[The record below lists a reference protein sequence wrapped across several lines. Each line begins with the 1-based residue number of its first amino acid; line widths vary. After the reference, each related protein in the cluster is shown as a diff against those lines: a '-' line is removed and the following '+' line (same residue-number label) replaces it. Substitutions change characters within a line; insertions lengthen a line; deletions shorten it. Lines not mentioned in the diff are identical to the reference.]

1 MTPLATA
8 IYRVLRH
15 RLATSSTSITYG
27 ELAEA
32 VTRTIPIHRRSSRL
46 HAALG
51 EVTLACRNAQL
62 PALPAIVWRAGT
74 KRPSDGY
81 YEVAHP
87 RVRTAE
93 GRITAWEAEHDK
105 VIRMKD
111 RFPAKLE

>member
-8 IYRVLRH
+8 VYRVLRQ

-27 ELAEA
+27 QLADA
-32 VTRTIPIHRRSSRL
+32 VSRTIPIHRRSSRL
-46 HAALG
+46 HDALG
-51 EVTLACRNAQL
+51 EVTTACRGAQL

-81 YEVAHP
+81 FEIAHP

-93 GRITAWEAEHDK
+93 GRITAWEAEHEK

-111 RFPAKLE
+111 KFPAKLE